1 MKRKIVKIDREK
13 CNGCGLCIDACHE
26 GAIQLVGGKAELVSD
41 IYCDGLG
48 DCLGE
53 CPRDA
58 ITIEE
63 READAYDEAAVQK
76 RLLEVGMPSESVG
89 GRIAG
94 STGTS
99 PAVARGGCPG
109 MRKMSWG
116 EDAPAVKPEAQ
127 RKAGMLPAN
136 GGRGRPCSSTPSALR
151 QWPVQLKL
159 VPVNAPYWEGADILL
174 SADCVAHAY
183 GGFHQELLAG
193 RRLIVACPK
202 LDHSTEE
209 YVEKLAAIL
218 ETNSVKSL
226 TVAYMEV
233 PCCQGIVRIAE
244 EAIQASGREVPV
256 EKIEI
261 GIEGQRQ

>member
-26 GAIQLVGGKAELVSD
+26 GAIQLVDGKAELVSD

-48 DCLGE
+48 DCLSE

-116 EDAPAVKPEAQ
+116 EDAPEAKPETDG
-127 RKAGMLPAN
+127 REVAG
-136 GGRGRPCSSTPSALR
+136 SFTPSALR

-202 LDHSTEE
+202 LDHSTNE
-209 YVEKLAAIL
+209 YVEKLAGIL
-218 ETNSVKSL
+218 AGNSVKSL

-244 EAIQASGREVPV
+244 EAIKASGRKVRM

-261 GIEGQRQ
+261 GLEGQRRLR